1 MNKELSKEIMHRT
14 RLRNN
19 SLRNDLMKC
28 LKQRNYCASL
38 RKTKKTYYNNLN
50 ERKITDSKSF
60 WKPVNAFLSDR
71 TSNDEKITL
80 IKKHKINKTD
90 IRYKCFEYFLF
101 CHH

>member
-28 LKQRNYCASL
+28 LKQRNYCVSL

-60 WKPVNAFLSDR
+60 WKLVNAFLSDR